1 MTRMVHNPDD
11 GFEHRGAL
19 SLVAAIVRRHDHDR
33 FQTAIFAP
41 AVAREALF
49 SLYAFNYEIAR
60 VRESVREP
68 MLGRIR
74 LQWWREAIEA
84 AYAGATP
91 RRHEVVEPLTAVI
104 RERGLSR
111 KHFERLIDTRER
123 DLDPSPPATLAEL
136 EDYAD
141 GSSAPL
147 VRLALEILGATTPE
161 AMAAATEIG
170 IAYALVGLIRAMP
183 VHARAGRLM
192 MPDDIAAK
200 AGLVPRDYAGGRTTP
215 ALRRVVETIARAAE
229 GHLAAARGLR
239 GRLPRRALP
248 ALLPARVAA
257 TALKRLQR
265 VGFDPFSGAG
275 DSDPLQSWRLAFA
288 VMTGRF

>member
-1 MTRMVHNPDD
+1 MTRRLHSRDD

-19 SLVAAIVRRHDHDR
+19 SPVAAIVRLHDRDR

-41 AVAREALF
+41 LAAREALF

-84 AYAGATP
+84 AYTGATP
-91 RRHEVVEPLTAVI
+91 RQHEVVEPLTAVI

-111 KHFERLIDTRER
+111 AHFERLIDSRER

-136 EDYAD
+136 KDYAE

-147 VRLALEILGATTPE
+147 IQLALEILGAALPAAVT
-161 AMAAATEIG
+161 AATEIG
-170 IAYALVGLIRAMP
+170 IAYALAGLIRAMP
-183 VHARAGRLM
+183 VHARTGRMM
-192 MPDDIAAK
+192 MPDDIAAE
-200 AGLVPRDYAGGRTTP
+200 AGLDPKDYAEMRATP

-229 GHLAAARGLR
+229 DHLAAARGLR
-239 GRLPRRALP
+239 GRLPKRALP
-248 ALLPARVAA
+248 ALLPARIV
-257 TALKRLQR
+257 TSALKRLEQA
-265 VGFDPFSGAG
+265 GFDPFSGAG